1 MPYRAIVRRRLAR
14 GAKHRLKSCVGLVA
28 LSAALM
34 AFRAPVSDLI
44 QEMEVPV
51 SIQVPLF
58 LKVMTFDRQR
68 NQQMD
73 VELVVGIAFQS
84 AFRASVGARDDAI
97 RALGAISDRKI
108 RIVLIDV
115 DRADLNDVL
124 QEQHVSILYVAP
136 LRAYDVAT
144 LAASASTLRV
154 MTVTGVP
161 HYVELGLA
169 VGARLQNDRPQLL
182 VNLAAARLCGA
193 DFTSELLKL
202 VRLVP

>member
-1 MPYRAIVRRRLAR
+1 MLT
-14 GAKHRLKSCVGLVA
+14 
-28 LSAALM
+28 LSVSLM
-34 AFRAPVSDLI
+34 AFRAPISDPL
-44 QEMEVPV
+44 QDMEVPV

-68 NQQMD
+68 NQQGD
-73 VELVVGIAFQS
+73 VELVVGIAFQN
-84 AFRASVGARDDAI
+84 AFRASAGARDDAV
-97 RALGAISDRKI
+97 RALDAIADRKI
-108 RIVLIDV
+108 RVVLIDV
-115 DRADLNDVL
+115 DRDDVEDVL
-124 QEQHVSILYVAP
+124 QQQHVSVLYVSP
-136 LRAYDVAT
+136 LRAYNVAT
-144 LAASASTLRV
+144 LAASTGTLHV

-202 VRLVP
+202 ARLVP